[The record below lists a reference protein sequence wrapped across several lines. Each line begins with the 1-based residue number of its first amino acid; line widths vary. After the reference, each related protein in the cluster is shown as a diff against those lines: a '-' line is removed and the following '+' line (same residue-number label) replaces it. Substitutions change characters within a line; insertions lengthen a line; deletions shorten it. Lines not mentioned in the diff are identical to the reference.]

1 MFFFFAYWLSENCS
15 LLLKPKSTCPV
26 IVLRLQVSTPFH
38 SLEKWN
44 YTNPILKSVM
54 VRLLLTLLSR
64 CRQTVTSL
72 QIVLTAHPAAGACGA
87 PTDKNHVIE
96 IDKTAGCTNSDE
108 TLLTV
113 TLNYN
118 EDPTGDPLNIY
129 IVDKSN
135 GDSTIGNKS
144 KKDIRE

>member
-1 MFFFFAYWLSENCS
+1 MPSYCSSFASINSVPFIGEMELYKPYFEIGDGSTSFDVVVKVPSNCYFVADS
-15 LLLKPKSTCPV
+15 
-26 IVLRLQVSTPFH
+26 F
-38 SLEKWN
+38 N
-44 YTNPILKSVM
+44 G
-54 VRLLLTLLSR
+54 
-64 CRQTVTSL
+64 
-72 QIVLTAHPAAGACGA
+72 APAAGACGA